1 MVILQQAT
9 DIYTGV
15 HKEIYLEYPFHEKT
29 LLIKELADMWLKDIK
44 NIMRPSSY
52 ARYKTHMEKYIIPY
66 AGEIQ
71 TALFSA
77 NTLSKILTTLEK
89 KYFLHASNG
98 KEELLSQYTL
108 YLLESMVR
116 AMCRYGAK
124 KGIMP
129 QVSFG
134 KAEYK
139 IKNKKAAM
147 PLSELEVQQLLSVAV
162 QKEKDYQLQIMLPL
176 YTGMGLSEL
185 CGLKW
190 EDICLE
196 SGRINIHRNII
207 RIQQKTQKEQVAENK
222 SNNKN
227 SINSHK
233 IHASKNRNSKTG
245 TTEKST
251 FKDNPATVFAECEL
265 PENECREF
273 VIPEKLQTLLKSVY
287 TAKKPLKESYV
298 AEVDKK
304 SGRKRNVS
312 LVEIVKKEN
321 HGTDTARTTLIE
333 AEPPDGR
340 TLQYRLK
347 TAGEMAWIEDLNFQ
361 RLKDTFAVMCLQ
373 AGGDI
378 YSLAYIMGVSV
389 NAVHDKYKAWMVRD
403 DGFLKGIGQDL

>member
-1 MVILQQAT
+1 MLQKTT

-15 HKEIYLEYPFHEKT
+15 HKEIYLEYPFHEKP

-52 ARYKTHMEKYIIPY
+52 ASYKTHMEKYIIPY
-66 AGEIQ
+66 IGEIQ
-71 TALFSA
+71 ATLFSA
-77 NTLSKILTTLEK
+77 NTLSEILTTLEK

-129 QVSFG
+129 QISFG

-139 IKNKKAAM
+139 IKNKKVAM
-147 PLSELEVQQLLSVAV
+147 PLSELEIQQLLSIIE
-162 QKEKDYQLQIMLPL
+162 QKETDYQLQIMLPL

-196 SGRINIHRNII
+196 SGRIRIHRNII
-207 RIQQKTQKEQVAENK
+207 RIQQKTQKEQMAENK

-227 SINSHK
+227 FINIHK
-233 IHASKNRNSKTG
+233 SQDKDSKTSI
-245 TTEKST
+245 TIKNILN
-251 FKDNPATVFAECEL
+251 DNRATVFAECEL

-273 VIPEKLQTLLKSVY
+273 VIPEKLQILLKSVY
-287 TAKKPLKESYV
+287 AAKKPLKESYV
-298 AEVDKK
+298 AEVNKK
-304 SGRKRNVS
+304 SGRKKNVS
-312 LVEIVKKEN
+312 LVEIVKKEDQN
-321 HGTDTARTTLIE
+321 TGTSKTILVE

-347 TAGEMAWIEDLNFQ
+347 TAGEMAWVEDLNFQ

-373 AGGDI
+373 AGGDV

-389 NAVHDKYKAWMVRD
+389 NAVYDKYKAWMVKN
-403 DGFLKGIGQDL
+403 DGFLKGIGQGL

>member
-1 MVILQQAT
+1 MLQQTT
-9 DIYTGV
+9 DIYTSL
-15 HKEIYLEYPFHEKT
+15 HKEIYLEYPFHGKP
-29 LLIKELADMWLKDIK
+29 LFIKELADMWLKDIK

-66 AGEIQ
+66 AGEVQ
-71 TALFSA
+71 AALFNA
-77 NTLSKILTTLEK
+77 NTLSEILTTLEK
-89 KYFLHASNG
+89 KYFLNASNG

-139 IKNKKAAM
+139 IKNKKLAM
-147 PLSELEVQQLLSVAV
+147 PLSEFEVQQLLSVAG
-162 QKEKDYQLQIMLPL
+162 QKETDYQLQIMLPL

-190 EDICLE
+190 EDICFE
-196 SGRINIHRNII
+196 SSKIHIHRNII
-207 RIQQKTQKEQVAENK
+207 RIQQKTQKEQAAE
-222 SNNKN
+222 KN
-227 SINSHK
+227 DL
-233 IHASKNRNSKTG
+233 
-245 TTEKST
+245 
-251 FKDNPATVFAECEL
+251 KDNPVTVFVECEL

-273 VIPEKLQTLLKSVY
+273 VMPEKLQALLKSVY
-287 TAKKPLKESYV
+287 KTKKPLKESYV

-312 LVEIVKKEN
+312 IIEIVKKEDQ
-321 HGTDTARTTLIE
+321 GTARTSFVE

-340 TLQYRLK
+340 TLQYRIK
-347 TAGEMAWIEDLNFQ
+347 TAGETAWIEDLNFQ
-361 RLKDTFAVMCLQ
+361 RLRDTFAIMCLQ

-389 NAVHDKYKAWMVRD
+389 NAVYDKYKAWMVKD
-403 DGFLKGIGQDL
+403 DGFLKKIGQSL

>member
-1 MVILQQAT
+1 MKPEDMYIFKRKLCKKEGVVMLQRTT

-15 HKEIYLEYPFHEKT
+15 HKEIYLEYPFHGKP

-44 NIMRPSSY
+44 NIMLPSSY

-66 AGEIQ
+66 AGEVQ
-71 TALFSA
+71 AALFNA
-77 NTLSKILTTLEK
+77 NTLSEILTTLKK
-89 KYFLHASNG
+89 KYFLHASSG

-147 PLSELEVQQLLSVAV
+147 PLSELEVQQLLSVAG
-162 QKEKDYQLQIMLPL
+162 QKETDYQLQIMLPL

-190 EDICLE
+190 EDICFG
-196 SGRINIHRNII
+196 SGKIHIHRNII
-207 RIQQKTQKEQVAENK
+207 RIQQKTQKEEA
-222 SNNKN
+222 
-227 SINSHK
+227 
-233 IHASKNRNSKTG
+233 
-245 TTEKST
+245 TEKIAS
-251 FKDNPATVFAECEL
+251 KDNPATVFAECEL

-273 VIPEKLQTLLKSVY
+273 VMPEKLQALLKSVY
-287 TAKKPLKESYV
+287 ITKKPLKESYV

-312 LVEIVKKEN
+312 IVEIVKKEDQ
-321 HGTDTARTTLIE
+321 GTARTTLVE

-347 TAGEMAWIEDLNFQ
+347 TAGETAWIEDLNFQ
-361 RLKDTFAVMCLQ
+361 RLRDTFAIMCLQ

-389 NAVHDKYKAWMVRD
+389 NAVYDKYKSWIIKN